1 MLFLATGLK
10 EKYRLSED
18 DRKRCKATLERL
30 RYELNTEEVVPGCD
44 CNVVSQAVRD
54 LDLAQGIIGL

>member
-1 MLFLATGLK
+1 MVTFSFLFFLASTGLK

-30 RYELNTEEVVPGCD
+30 RYELNTEDV
-44 CNVVSQAVRD
+44 NMAVN
-54 LDLAQGIIGL
+54 GVTGS